1 MVPVNGTPL
10 FMCRPDTPAAAKLL
24 LAEALPARIC
34 RPLVLMLLCSLL
46 AACATAPGSQHADWP
61 AQIPPRAFFAQ
72 VYAADEA
79 LQGRQSREEYLTWV
93 VRFYQGTALYPRGWS
108 DLVAE
113 QVAAE
118 TDADTAMRRKTQ
130 LQRLGRDIA
139 AEWAKDNALRRV
151 DTRHLVIWG
160 EAARRAIREGN
171 VEQTLSSIEQDLEQL
186 MNGMLEADAITAAR
200 YHEPDPDDV
209 FAF

>member
-1 MVPVNGTPL
+1 MPRL
-10 FMCRPDTPAAAKLL
+10 YTPAAATPLY
-24 LAEALPARIC
+24 AEAPRVRSH
-34 RPLVLMLLCSLL
+34 RPLALLLLCSLL
-46 AACATAPGSQHADWP
+46 AACATAPGLRRADWP
-61 AQIPPRAFFAQ
+61 AQIPPRAFFVK

-79 LQGRQSREEYLTWV
+79 LQGRQSLEEYLSWV
-93 VRFYQGTALYPRGWS
+93 VRFYSGTALYPRGWS

-118 TDADTAMRRKTQ
+118 TDADTAMRRRTQ
-130 LQRLGRDIA
+130 LQRLGREIA

-186 MNGMLEADAITAAR
+186 MSGVLEADAITAAR

-209 FAF
+209 FTF